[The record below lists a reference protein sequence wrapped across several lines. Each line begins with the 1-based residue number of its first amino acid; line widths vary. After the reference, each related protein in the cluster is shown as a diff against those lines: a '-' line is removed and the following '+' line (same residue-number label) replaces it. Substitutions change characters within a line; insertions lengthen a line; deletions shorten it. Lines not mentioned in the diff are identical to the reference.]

1 MKQTLNLL
9 TVFFF
14 AILLLSC
21 STDTLDDDQNMSSNK
36 EVVIPEAKAIEI
48 EILNLINQHRI
59 SIGLN
64 ALESVDLIKGQ
75 AYSHTGYM
83 VEIDEVNHDYFYS
96 RKAYL
101 QANANAQE
109 VSENVAYGYSSAN
122 SVVNA
127 WLNSEGHRHNIEG
140 DFTHFEISAEKNQ
153 NDKWYFTNIF
163 IKK

>member
-1 MKQTLNLL
+1 MKQILNLL
-9 TVFFF
+9 TVFLF
-14 AILLLSC
+14 AITLTSC
-21 STDTLDDDQNMSSNK
+21 STDTLDDDQNVASNK
-36 EVVIPEAKAIEI
+36 EVVIPEAKTIEI
-48 EILNLINQHRI
+48 EILNLINQHRL

-64 ALESVDLIKGQ
+64 SLESIDIIKGQ
-75 AYSHTGYM
+75 AYSHTDYM
-83 VEIDEVNHDYFYS
+83 VEIDEVNHDYFYN

-101 QANANAQE
+101 EANVNAQQ
-109 VSENVAYGYSSAN
+109 VSENVAYGYSSAS

-140 DFTHFEISAEKNQ
+140 DFTHFEVSAEKNQ